1 MTAVQTCREVDCG
14 RMICRAQRCRP
25 CFLEQTFHW
34 TITEAELR
42 SVPLG
47 RLSFAE
53 LHLLRKET
61 RGEGNIT
68 NILKALMKIA
78 PRSLTTYVT
87 EETIM
92 ALEEKAEIE
101 EAEELA
107 AAEHYDPDP
116 PKDYYSELPDARNKE
131 TVRYVSDWLD
141 EEYDP
146 MAAMQDDLR
155 GPDPYDF

>member
-1 MTAVQTCREVDCG
+1 MTAAQTCREADCG
-14 RMICRAQRCRP
+14 RMVCRAQRCRP
-25 CFLEQTFHW
+25 CFLEKTFRW
-34 TITEAELR
+34 TITEVELR

-61 RGEGNIT
+61 RGEGSII

-78 PRSLTTYVT
+78 PRSLTTHVT

-107 AAEHYDPDP
+107 EAEHYDPEP
-116 PKDYYSELPDARNKE
+116 PKDYSEVTDARSKE
-131 TVRYVSDWLD
+131 TVRFVADWLD

-146 MAAMQDDLR
+146 QEAMRDDLR
-155 GPDPYDF
+155 GPDFYDL